1 MQSRNEGEEEEE
13 EESASAVTSRR
24 SSSRIQWTTC
34 RPPPGSRASSVGAR
48 TPSPDP
54 RRAPRS
60 RSASRAPSSVGGRSP
75 SPDPRTLSA
84 AKDPRPSASARTP
97 SPGPKGAVATLPYL
111 PEKLRIVCPLD
122 SKIRIELK
130 M

>member
-1 MQSRNEGEEEEE
+1 MQSRSEGEEEGG

-24 SSSRIQWTTC
+24 SPSRIQWTTC
-34 RPPPGSRASSVGAR
+34 KPPPGSRASSVGAR

-54 RRAPRS
+54 RRTSRS
-60 RSASRAPSSVGGRSP
+60 RSASRASSSVGGRSP

-97 SPGPKGAVATLPYL
+97 SPGPKGAVATLPCL